1 VLLAIGWLWTIVR
14 QQQHAEQFS
23 LGFDGGDGDPSLVD
37 RVDLAFSSMFL
48 LAYAGVVGGIA
59 VGVSLLG
66 RARPE

>member
-1 VLLAIGWLWTIVR
+1 LSGSNSTLSSSRSASTVGTAI
-14 QQQHAEQFS
+14 H
-23 LGFDGGDGDPSLVD
+23 PSWIASTS
-37 RVDLAFSSMFL
+37 RSPMFL